1 MYFLKINTMDALK
14 KEVAELKA
22 ELSDT
27 KLEVSTLRTDV
38 TKLTADNKKLA
49 KQLKKLLKE
58 AEPEDKP
65 KRVNGFAKPMKMSAE
80 LCKFLGVSETT
91 EMARTDV
98 TKAITAYVKE
108 HNLQNPDNKRELIL
122 DDKLKQ
128 IIQPEDDVTVTFF
141 NLQKFM
147 SKHYVKSAATPAEA
161 KPASKGKKAVAPATP
176 PATPEPA
183 AVDGTKVKR
192 VFKKKA

>member
-1 MYFLKINTMDALK
+1 MEALK
-14 KEVAELKA
+14 KEVAELKT
-22 ELSDT
+22 ELSDV

-65 KRVNGFAKPMKMSAE
+65 KRANGFAKPMKMSAE
-80 LCKFLGVSETT
+80 LCKFLGVSDTT

-122 DDKLKQ
+122 DDKLKT

-147 SKHYVKSAATPAEA
+147 SKHYVKSAPAADA
-161 KPASKGKKAVAPATP
+161 KPPAAKGKKAAAAAP
-176 PATPEPA
+176 PATPEPVA
-183 AVDGTKVKR
+183 ASDTAPKVKR